1 MITGGEF
8 ATRERIAQALAS
20 VEDAIT
26 LLEWRYDREAEASIT
41 RLQRLRDDL
50 LVAHALLVVDEDRL
64 H

>member
-1 MITGGEF
+1 VITSGQF
-8 ATRERIAQALAS
+8 ATRERLAQALAS

-26 LLEWRYDREAEASIT
+26 LLEWRYDGEAETSIM